1 MRGLINDRGYLF
13 NVGNIDGKKT
23 IINNI
28 GIKVFDLSMQKVGAE
43 EMERINK
50 TLNNELNQSNKKI
63 RFIVIKLTEWSLL
76 NCILHSKVSVF

>member
-63 RFIVIKLTEWSLL
+63 RFINNKVDRMVSIKLYS
-76 NCILHSKVSVF
+76 SQ